1 MALSLASMCWASG
14 GIVSN
19 CRKYIIPAP
28 PSHSPNNVSFD
39 VPYFFF
45 VIMIHFL
52 LLNIMFVD
60 N

>member
-28 PSHSPNNVSFD
+28 PSHSSNNVSFD
-39 VPYFFF
+39 VSYFFF
-45 VIMIHFL
+45 RYYDSFFIAEYYVC
-52 LLNIMFVD
+52 
-60 N
+60 